1 MAARP
6 TDERRGAVLRR
17 RRTRCRVCLVNSP
30 AAGLRPP
37 ADQHAF
43 DTARLAAWMRSH
55 VEGFAGP
62 IDVSQFAGGQSNPT
76 FLVQSA
82 RQRYVLRRKPP
93 GKLLPSAHAVDR
105 EYRVLVALADTEVPV
120 AKTYALC
127 EDVSVIG
134 TAFYVMDYVEGRL
147 FWDAALPEAAPPERR
162 AIYEEMTRVIAA
174 LHAVDYAAVGLQD
187 YGKAGRYIERQVA
200 RWTQQY
206 RAAETETIE
215 AMDRLIE
222 WLPQHIPADEE
233 TCIVHGDFRL
243 DNAIFHSSE
252 PRILAVLDWELSTLG
267 HPLVD
272 LAYLCMRYH
281 LSADQFRGL
290 AGLDVAA
297 LEIPSEAQCVA
308 DYCRRR
314 KRAPVEPRAWS
325 YYLAFNMF
333 RLAGILQGVLARAIQ
348 GNASSATALEA
359 GRRARPLAEQAWGLV
374 RQSFGA

>member
-1 MAARP
+1 
-6 TDERRGAVLRR
+6 VS
-17 RRTRCRVCLVNSP
+17 SP
-30 AAGLRPP
+30 AEGLRSPP
-37 ADQHAF
+37 EQHAF
-43 DTARLAAWMRSH
+43 DTARLAAWMQAH
-55 VEGFAGP
+55 IEGFKGP
-62 IDVSQFAGGQSNPT
+62 IDVRQFAGGQSNPT

-82 RQRYVLRRKPP
+82 NHRYVLRRKPP

-105 EYRVLVALADTEVPV
+105 EYRVIVALANTEVPV
-120 AKTYALC
+120 AKAFALC
-127 EDVSVIG
+127 EDPTVIG
-134 TAFYVMDYVEGRL
+134 TVFYVMDYVEGRL
-147 FWDAALPEAAPPERR
+147 FWDAALPELAQAGRR
-162 AIYEEMTRVIAA
+162 AIYGEMTRVIAA
-174 LHAVDYAAVGLQD
+174 LHTVDYAAVGLGD
-187 YGKAGRYIERQVA
+187 YGKPGRYIERQVA

-206 RAAETETIE
+206 RASETETIDAVE
-215 AMDRLIE
+215 RLIE
-222 WLPQHIPADEE
+222 WLPKHIPAEEE
-233 TCIVHGDFRL
+233 TSIVHGDFRL
-243 DNAIFHSSE
+243 DNAIFHPHE

-290 AGLDVAA
+290 AGLDPAA
-297 LEIPSEAQCVA
+297 LQIPSEAECVA

-314 KRAPVEPRAWS
+314 GRAPVAAQDWT

-374 RQSFGA
+374 RQSFDA

>member
-1 MAARP
+1 
-6 TDERRGAVLRR
+6 
-17 RRTRCRVCLVNSP
+17 
-30 AAGLRPP
+30 
-37 ADQHAF
+37 
-43 DTARLAAWMRSH
+43 MRSH

-252 PRILAVLDWELSTLG
+252 PRILVVLDWELSTLG